1 MSGEGGSV
9 ERGHADDH
17 NPTAK
22 AGTGAPK
29 EGGTR
34 GESPGAETALPGL
47 YVLTE
52 IKLHVSSGLRV
63 KVIGRVATT
72 ADGGRG
78 GGSVD
83 GGRLSKGLLFSVSC
97 LDCAQ
102 RMAARG
108 GGSTTGIL
116 YAESVQVD
124 GAVSLLPVHICTV
137 LQLGLEA
144 STSTLRGSWA
154 GYRK

>member
-1 MSGEGGSV
+1 MSGEPGEGGSV
-9 ERGHADDH
+9 ARGHADDH

-34 GESPGAETALPGL
+34 GESHGAEPALPGL

-63 KVIGRVATT
+63 KVIGRVAAT

-78 GGSVD
+78 RGV
-83 GGRLSKGLLFSVSC
+83 L
-97 LDCAQ
+97 
-102 RMAARG
+102 MAVG
-108 GGSTTGIL
+108 CQK
-116 YAESVQVD
+116 V
-124 GAVSLLPVHICTV
+124 CC
-137 LQLGLEA
+137 
-144 STSTLRGSWA
+144 
-154 GYRK
+154 YRYHA